1 MIRDCPH
8 YPTSWLTM
16 SPSYL
21 LLPRRAVGGCP
32 GRTAGGDAIDFQGGT
47 WPVGGSCGALAW
59 RPSEVSAAGLCSWDE
74 RGGDSAVANRVR
86 GTASAMHGLERQ
98 HGSAC
103 GPLRDPLKASDA
115 MHFYRKPVS
124 HNNVRQRR
132 DGMSERTARGTVNG
146 LTLLR

>member
-59 RPSEVSAAGLCSWDE
+59 RPSKVSAAGLCSWDE
-74 RGGDSAVANRVR
+74 RGGDSAVAKDTRINYSVSSWVL
-86 GTASAMHGLERQ
+86 GYAA
-98 HGSAC
+98 AC
-103 GPLRDPLKASDA
+103 GGGGAA
-115 MHFYRKPVS
+115 CGE
-124 HNNVRQRR
+124 VRVDRAAA
-132 DGMSERTARGTVNG
+132 G
-146 LTLLR
+146 